1 MENNENN
8 CNNIAIQWGFK
19 EIDNENPNQIFGQN
33 KYDNSS

>member
-1 MENNENN
+1 MK
-8 CNNIAIQWGFK
+8 IIVTILPTQWGFK